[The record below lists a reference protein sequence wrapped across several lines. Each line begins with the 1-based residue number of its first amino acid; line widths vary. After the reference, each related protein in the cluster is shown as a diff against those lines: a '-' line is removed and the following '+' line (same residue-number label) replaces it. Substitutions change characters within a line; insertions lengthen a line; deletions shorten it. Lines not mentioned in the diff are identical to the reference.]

1 MSARDIYHN
10 TVRIALQKDG
20 WTITHDPFSLEYGIR
35 RIYADLGAEKLFAA
49 EKESRKIVVEV
60 KSFRR
65 PSEVEDLQE
74 AAGSYVLY
82 LGVLSDTYP
91 ERELYLAVPEDAYIG
106 IFSEMLGQRVVKQ
119 AHIKLVVFNPV
130 EEVIKQWIP

>member
-10 TVRIALQKDG
+10 TVRTALQKDG
-20 WTITHDPFSLEYGIR
+20 WIITHDPFSLEYGIR

-74 AAGSYVLY
+74 AVGSYVL
-82 LGVLSDTYP
+82 
-91 ERELYLAVPEDAYIG
+91 
-106 IFSEMLGQRVVKQ
+106 
-119 AHIKLVVFNPV
+119 
-130 EEVIKQWIP
+130 